1 MPNGDRL
8 YEARPRSE
16 AVPRRAPQLS
26 TQDGFLC
33 YCSTALLC
41 REIHVLR
48 QIAAVRRGRS
58 KMENISGFRWTFA
71 CATMGLA
78 ISVSLCFAQGDRDVS
93 QEPQRLQEAQR
104 LLGPCDSLDPK
115 VCFDIYQR
123 RMKQLPERKPDLG
136 WLSRDYGQAMVGKWL
151 SPSFNLP
158 SRELRE
164 LGTRVR

>member
-1 MPNGDRL
+1 
-8 YEARPRSE
+8 
-16 AVPRRAPQLS
+16 
-26 TQDGFLC
+26 
-33 YCSTALLC
+33 
-41 REIHVLR
+41 
-48 QIAAVRRGRS
+48 
-58 KMENISGFRWTFA
+58 MENISGFRWTFA